1 MRRISGLDALIA
13 RFRHRWETDRQYRA
27 AMSGIIG
34 VVVAVGMCTCMGIVS
49 MVGNNALAGG
59 GFIGGVGGQ
68 QTGGGGVA
76 QAIPSFPTPTRAP
89 WNVPA
94 TPVWSPVPNSQTP
107 VPPTPTVPAPPTATP
122 QSCTGVCAYGV
133 PNPWKYCTSTCD
145 RVVVTGAPPNALMLI
160 SITYPTSSQPIS
172 GSPTADSNGNAT
184 FKFAGPHGSGT
195 ASISILIGTQTY
207 TFTWPCSD
215 GG

>member
-34 VVVAVGMCTCMGIVS
+34 LVVVVSMCGCMGIVS
-49 MVGNNALAGG
+49 VMANGALTGG
-59 GFIGGVGGQ
+59 GFLAGTGGQ
-68 QTGGGGVA
+68 QSGGGGVA

-94 TPVWSPVPNSQTP
+94 PPMWSPVPNSQTP
-107 VPPTPTVPAPPTATP
+107 VPPTPTVPAPPTATTVTCNGLCG
-122 QSCTGVCAYGV
+122 SGD
-133 PNPWKYCTSTCD
+133 PNPWKYCTNKCD
-145 RVVVTGAPPNALMLI
+145 AVIVSGAPPNGLLAI
-160 SITYPTSSQPIS
+160 SITYPTYSQPIT
-172 GSPTADSNGNAT
+172 GAPTADASGNAT
-184 FKFAGPHGSGT
+184 FKFSGPHGSGSAT
-195 ASISILIGTQTY
+195 VSILAGTQST
-207 TFTWPCSD
+207 TFSWSCSD